1 MKSLIHSRTKTE
13 WQAFFAGYWRS
24 IRIFVQENGEV
35 SAVLGFV
42 LGTAMVLLLKPF
54 ILVACLV
61 GLAYLVIM
69 VTARDET

>member
-1 MKSLIHSRTKTE
+1 
-13 WQAFFAGYWRS
+13 
-24 IRIFVQENGEV
+24 
-35 SAVLGFV
+35 
-42 LGTAMVLLLKPF
+42 MVLLLKPF